1 MAKSTATYES
11 ILADVRAHRLAPV
24 YFFYG
29 DEPFPIGE
37 LEREIVANAVEAATR
52 EFNYDLVYGGESDAR
67 TVLALCGSY
76 PVMAQ
81 RRLVVVRDFEK
92 LQDGRLFQAY
102 VAQPNPSCI
111 TVLLCSGKPN
121 LTNHPYRALKQHAVS
136 FESRKVR
143 DYELPR
149 WIEQRL
155 RQTGYQADP
164 EAVQMIAD
172 FVGTD
177 LRAVTVEINKIQTF
191 MGERGRMSAEDV
203 VLAGGQTRDVSVFEL
218 QRAVGQGR
226 YIDAVR
232 TGERLLQQA
241 SNANSECLIIINILT
256 SFFIKLWRLTPVIG
270 QRLQDRELASHIGVN
285 PFFVKEYRSAYA
297 RFGPRGIGLALRALL
312 AADYSAKGGATH
324 DPRSTLVLLLRR
336 LMPAV

>member
-1 MAKSTATYES
+1 MAKSAATFES
-11 ILADVRAHRLAPV
+11 IISDIRAQRFAPV
-24 YFFYG
+24 YFLFG
-29 DEPFPIGE
+29 DEPFLIE
-37 LEREIVANAVEAATR
+37 EIEREISATAVEASAR
-52 EFNYDLVYGGESDAR
+52 DFNSDLVYGGESDAR
-67 TVLALCGSY
+67 TVLSLCGSY
-76 PVMAQ
+76 PVMAP
-81 RRLVVVRDFEK
+81 RRVVVVRDFEK
-92 LQDGRLFQAY
+92 LADNRQFQAY
-102 VAQPNPSCI
+102 AENPNPTCI
-111 TVLLCSGKPN
+111 TVLVCSSKPN

-136 FESRKVR
+136 FESKKLR

-155 RQTGYQADP
+155 RQTGYQAEP
-164 EAVQMIAD
+164 EAVQMVAD

-177 LRAVTVEINKIQTF
+177 LRAVTIEIDKIQTYI
-191 MGERGRMSAEDV
+191 GERGRITADDV

-241 SNANSECLIIINILT
+241 SNANSECLIIITIL
-256 SFFIKLWRLTPVIG
+256 SAFFLKLWRLTPVIG

-285 PFFVKEYRSAYA
+285 PFFVKEYRSAHA
-297 RFGPRGIGLALRALL
+297 RFGPRGIGLALSALL
-312 AADYSAKGGATH
+312 AADFTIKGGASH